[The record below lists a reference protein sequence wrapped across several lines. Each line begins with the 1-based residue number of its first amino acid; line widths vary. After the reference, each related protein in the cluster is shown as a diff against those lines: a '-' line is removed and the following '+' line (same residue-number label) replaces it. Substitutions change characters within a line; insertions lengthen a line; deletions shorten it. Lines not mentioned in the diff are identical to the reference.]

1 MRTKIILFVIMFAG
15 ATLAQAQQNYLRLG
29 VGAGVGLC
37 QYDGNNWYNR
47 DNTDITVKSAGL
59 GSGFNAN
66 LAFGHMLGDH
76 MGIELGI
83 NQFMGFGNKT
93 IHESSGSKFEDKF
106 SGSMLQV
113 VPALVLSA
121 GLDKINPYAR
131 LGLIVGIVSSVKE
144 KGYSSSS
151 GGVKETASVSE
162 GIIKHS
168 GGINLG
174 VTGAMGVE
182 MALGDKLGLYAE
194 VVYNGIT
201 YAPKKGKIKESTVN
215 GVDVLD
221 KMDTKDKEWTYEKKL
236 DGNEVIPKTEPDK
249 LPKTSFNFSN
259 VALNLGIK
267 LKL

>member
-29 VGAGVGLC
+29 VGAGIGLC
-37 QYDGNNWYNR
+37 QYNGNDWYSR
-47 DNTDITVKSAGL
+47 DNTDITYKSAGL
-59 GSGFNAN
+59 GTGFNAN

-83 NQFMGFGNKT
+83 NQFFGFGNKT
-93 IHESSGSKFEDKF
+93 VKESPGSKFEHKL

-121 GLDKINPYAR
+121 GLDKVNPYAR

-144 KGYSSSS
+144 KEYSSSS
-151 GGVKETASVSE
+151 GGVKATASVSE
-162 GIIKHS
+162 YNTKHS

-174 VTGAMGVE
+174 ITGAMGVE
-182 MALGDKLGLYAE
+182 MALGEKLGLYAE

-201 YAPKKGKIKESTVN
+201 YSPRKGIIKEASVN
-215 GVDVLD
+215 GVDILD
-221 KMDTKDKEWTYEKKL
+221 KMDTKDKEWTYEKKM
-236 DGNEVIPKTEPDK
+236 DGNEVIPDTEPDK
-249 LPKTSFNFSN
+249 LPKISLNFSN